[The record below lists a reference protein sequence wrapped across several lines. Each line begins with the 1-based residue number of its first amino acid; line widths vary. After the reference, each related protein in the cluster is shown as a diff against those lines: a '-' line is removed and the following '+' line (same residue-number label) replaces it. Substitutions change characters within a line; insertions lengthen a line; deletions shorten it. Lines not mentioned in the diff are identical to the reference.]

1 MINSAKQG
9 LKRSQLFSSVQND
22 YKSVH
27 DLPNGVILLD
37 SVKTLEID
45 LQKRSLLKGQGGNN
59 IDSAQMHPL
68 WFLAETE
75 RNIFLWRSGFSLED
89 VDQFEFWVDVNLL
102 IEKRL
107 KQIENFNPENPF
119 FNSLWGFSSGSK
131 ESVAEESE
139 YLKTFR
145 DLLNSIISHA
155 SALSAVTSLIS
166 KEIYSQEE
174 KIMIIL
180 PGKLKA

>member
-1 MINSAKQG
+1 MINSAKQS

-45 LQKRSLLKGQGGNN
+45 LQKRSLLKGQGTAKV
-59 IDSAQMHPL
+59 DSSQIHPL

-75 RNIFLWRSGFSLED
+75 RNIFLWRAGFSLED
-89 VDQFEFWVDVNLL
+89 VDQFEFWVDVNQL

-107 KQIENFNPENPF
+107 KQIENFDPENPF
-119 FNSLWGFSSGSK
+119 FNTLWGFASGSK

-145 DLLNSIISHA
+145 ELLNSIITHA

-166 KEIYSQEE
+166 KEIFNQSDR
-174 KIMIIL
+174 KMIIL